1 MKHKSVEDGKIFVI
15 DLAGSEN
22 ASDTQF
28 HDKSRAKES
37 QAINKSLMALKVR
50 IFLTN
55 YYATHQIFVWNWVF
69 QRFVTLPLPQ
79 VNLGYWELA
88 ELENEVFWVGHLDF
102 FCFISMHSAFDH

>member
-55 YYATHQIFVWNWVF
+55 CN
-69 QRFVTLPLPQ
+69 
-79 VNLGYWELA
+79 
-88 ELENEVFWVGHLDF
+88 
-102 FCFISMHSAFDH
+102 